1 MECGP
6 GGLASHARPPPQ
18 KVGSSNLRSCIQ
30 SGCMDGVIPA
40 RACVAACN
48 YGGTPRPRQ
57 PCGSVHW
64 QRHTVDL
71 VCNCSTAAAYWNCVV
86 AFFCGATMAASMT
99 RCAVPALTPFAGLR
113 WQHPACL
120 RSQQLKSLCECK
132 TGQPDARLAPMHD
145 ACFVIGRAA
154 SIRVVA
160 IAVMGWG

>member
-1 MECGP
+1 MHGMRPRWVSIACP
-6 GGLASHARPPPQ
+6 AAAAKGG
-18 KVGSSNLRSCIQ
+18 KFQ
-30 SGCMDGVIPA
+30 SQILPSKWMHGWRDPAA
-40 RACVAACN
+40 RACVGACN
-48 YGGTPRPRQ
+48 YGGTLRPRQ

-86 AFFCGATMAASMT
+86 AFFCSATMAASMT

-145 ACFVIGRAA
+145 ASG
-154 SIRVVA
+154 
-160 IAVMGWG
+160 MEYT